1 MLKTGFSQQPMTGLT
16 EYSDMCFGID
26 ISLSNLLSA
35 APLSLQGRV
44 LLLRPRR
51 SEALASVFFAFT
63 ATGLIVLV
71 YNLDPVRNWTLLA
84 GVWAGSGAVI
94 LYLLQNQRQ
103 NEKEFQKHPVS
114 FPNPE
119 GGGILGEYVNRPWQS
134 ELAEI
139 GRRYPTKKSKKH
151 KKED

>member
-1 MLKTGFSQQPMTGLT
+1 
-16 EYSDMCFGID
+16 
-26 ISLSNLLSA
+26 
-35 APLSLQGRV
+35 

-51 SEALASVFFAFT
+51 GEVIASVFFAFI
-63 ATGLIVLV
+63 ATSLIVLI
-71 YNLDPVRNWTLLA
+71 YNLDPLGNWTLVV
-84 GVWAGSGAVI
+84 GVWVGSEAVI

-134 ELAEI
+134 ELTEL
-139 GRRYPTKKSKKH
+139 GRRYPSKKSKKQ
-151 KKED
+151 KKK

>member
-1 MLKTGFSQQPMTGLT
+1 VIRGK
-16 EYSDMCFGID
+16 
-26 ISLSNLLSA
+26 
-35 APLSLQGRV
+35 V

-51 SEALASVFFAFT
+51 GEAIGSVFFAFI

-71 YNLDPVRNWTLLA
+71 YNVDPISNWTLLA
-84 GVWAGSGAVI
+84 GIWAGSEAVI

-119 GGGILGEYVNRPWQS
+119 GGGIVGQYVLRPWQN
-134 ELAEI
+134 ELAEL
-139 GRRYPTKKSKKH
+139 GQRYPGKKPKK
-151 KKED
+151 KQERKD

>member
-1 MLKTGFSQQPMTGLT
+1 
-16 EYSDMCFGID
+16 
-26 ISLSNLLSA
+26 
-35 APLSLQGRV
+35 V

-51 SEALASVFFAFT
+51 GEALASVFLAFI
-63 ATGLIVLV
+63 ATGLVVLV
-71 YNLDPVRNWTLLA
+71 YNLDPIRNWTLLV

-134 ELAEI
+134 ELAEL
-139 GRRYPTKKSKKH
+139 GRRYPGKKAKKQ
-151 KKED
+151 KKKD

>member
-1 MLKTGFSQQPMTGLT
+1 V
-16 EYSDMCFGID
+16 
-26 ISLSNLLSA
+26 
-35 APLSLQGRV
+35 GRE

-51 SEALASVFFAFT
+51 GETLASVFIAFI

-71 YNLDPVRNWTLLA
+71 YNLDPIRNWTLLV
-84 GVWAGSGAVI
+84 GVWAGSDFVI

-119 GGGILGEYVNRPWQS
+119 GGGILGEYVNRPWQNDRRNRTTLPKQES
-134 ELAEI
+134 EEAQE
-139 GRRYPTKKSKKH
+139 GRLGRGLTRDQESSRHREPSAHTNPSAS
-151 KKED
+151 

>member
-1 MLKTGFSQQPMTGLT
+1 M
-16 EYSDMCFGID
+16 
-26 ISLSNLLSA
+26 
-35 APLSLQGRV
+35 
-44 LLLRPRR
+44 LLRPRR

-71 YNLDPVRNWTLLA
+71 YNLDPIRNWTLLA
-84 GVWAGSGAVI
+84 GIWAGSEAVI

-139 GRRYPTKKSKKH
+139 GRLYPSKKTKKH

>member
-1 MLKTGFSQQPMTGLT
+1 L
-16 EYSDMCFGID
+16 IV
-26 ISLSNLLSA
+26 
-35 APLSLQGRV
+35 GRE

-51 SEALASVFFAFT
+51 GETLASVFIAFI
-63 ATGLIVLV
+63 ATGLIVLL
-71 YNLDPVRNWTLLA
+71 YNLDPIPNWTLLV
-84 GVWAGSGAVI
+84 GVWAGSDFVI
-94 LYLLQNQRQ
+94 LYLLQNQRR

-119 GGGILGEYVNRPWQS
+119 GGGILGEYVSRPWRN

-139 GRRYPTKKSKKH
+139 GRRYPSKKAKKH

>member
-1 MLKTGFSQQPMTGLT
+1 MLKTGFSPQPLTGST
-16 EYSDMCFGID
+16 EYSDTSSGERLVSVIFI
-26 ISLSNLLSA
+26 
-35 APLSLQGRV
+35 APLVHVLRGRG
-44 LLLRPRR
+44 LLLRPKRG
-51 SEALASVFFAFT
+51 EAIGSVFFAFI

-71 YNLDPVRNWTLLA
+71 YNPDPISNWTLLA
-84 GVWAGSGAVI
+84 GIWAGSEAVI
-94 LYLLQNQRQ
+94 LYLFQNQRQ

-134 ELAEI
+134 ELAELA
-139 GRRYPTKKSKKH
+139 RRYPSKKTKKR

>member
-1 MLKTGFSQQPMTGLT
+1 V
-16 EYSDMCFGID
+16 
-26 ISLSNLLSA
+26 
-35 APLSLQGRV
+35 GRE

-51 SEALASVFFAFT
+51 GETLASVFVAFI

-71 YNLDPVRNWTLLA
+71 YNLDPIRNWTLLV
-84 GVWAGSGAVI
+84 GVWIGSDAVI
-94 LYLLQNQRQ
+94 LYLLQNQRR

-119 GGGILGEYVNRPWQS
+119 GGGILGEYMNRPWQN

-139 GRRYPTKKSKKH
+139 GRRYPNRKAKKH